1 MTTILTI
8 ILGTTGRGTIIAGNA
23 ETRGVRTMIKEE
35 DITIKEVAATAEVA
49 ADVEVAVEAAEEVT
63 ITTIVSITMI
73 FVLCMVGT
81 NGASA
86 F

>member
-1 MTTILTI
+1 MATILTI

-23 ETRGVRTMIKEE
+23 ETRGVRTMIIEE
-35 DITIKEVAATAEVA
+35 DVTIKEVAATAEVA
-49 ADVEVAVEAAEEVT
+49 VDAAEEVT